1 MAFVV
6 SAILY
11 IIALDFA
18 LATVSIMPQFF
29 LSMQN
34 STVRKEDLEKAVLYQ
49 VRKMADMLTEEK
61 AISRKTHKDGRKAV
75 LEIMVT
81 DSTKEMARWK
91 STKMHLYEQYKDG
104 EISQENYIGRIEKG
118 KVRLKELEREKDA
131 V

>member
-1 MAFVV
+1 M
-6 SAILY
+6 
-11 IIALDFA
+11 
-18 LATVSIMPQFF
+18 
-29 LSMQN
+29 
-34 STVRKEDLEKAVLYQ
+34 LYQ